1 MLGELANNLAQA
13 AEEVGQR
20 SQSAQTAGSS
30 STSSAAATAK
40 APAPPPAATAS
51 DSVPSRKRGASL
63 RPAVQGNDGGALR
76 ILAMDDDPTTLRLLR
91 LTLKDIGGFDAVIV
105 TSAREA
111 LEQMKARE
119 FDAVISDAMMPDMNG
134 KEFCEHARQLGG
146 WATRVPIVILS
157 AATSDELGWRDGLS
171 GPVEWMRKPFMPSGL
186 VRDIARVVE
195 AHRRRSR

>member
-1 MLGELANNLAQA
+1 
-13 AEEVGQR
+13 
-20 SQSAQTAGSS
+20 
-30 STSSAAATAK
+30 
-40 APAPPPAATAS
+40 
-51 DSVPSRKRGASL
+51 
-63 RPAVQGNDGGALR
+63 VQGNDGGALR